1 MGQPLRPVGRWTG
14 AEAHALRQALRMTV
28 RGFAEHLGVAA
39 RTVAKWEAG
48 RAGIRPLPET
58 QSILDSAFRRASEE
72 DRQRFNTILAGPQSD
87 RPRVG
92 SVPIGPLAVA
102 DVPLL
107 PTFEPRAQE
116 DPDVQRRE
124 FIATAIAAAG
134 LPLHDAYSPLAE
146 SSRPTAPGVR
156 TVGRGDLDAVRE
168 MASIFSRVDQR
179 RGGGHA
185 RSAVVQYLNADVSAY
200 LRGTYADERVR
211 GAMFSAASELAYLS
225 GWMAFDDAE
234 HSTARRHLDV
244 ALRLAMEAD
253 DRPLAGHIL
262 RAMAHQAIDLGQYQ
276 HGLELATA
284 SVNRNIM
291 DPASPRE
298 RALLGVVYARS
309 LGMAGQQ
316 SAAAVAL
323 TKAEDYLAAAAPGD
337 DEPARVFF
345 FGEASL
351 AHETAR
357 TLHQIGDLPGAIR
370 EFHSSVAKREAETFT
385 RTHAVTLG
393 YLGAAQADAGELD
406 EACSTWSRALDAAD
420 GVKSGRVRQVVTGMR
435 SALAPFRRRGNATLK
450 ELDSRAAVYLASTQ
464 A

>member
-1 MGQPLRPVGRWTG
+1 
-14 AEAHALRQALRMTV
+14 MTV

-48 RAGIRPLPET
+48 RAGIQPLPET
-58 QSILDSAFRRASEE
+58 QSILDSALRCASEE
-72 DRQRFNTILAGPQSD
+72 DRQRFDAILTSPQSGEAPES
-87 RPRVG
+87 RPFG
-92 SVPIGPLAVA
+92 LLAVA
-102 DVPLL
+102 DMPLL
-107 PTFEPRAQE
+107 PAFEPRAQE

-134 LPLHDAYSPLAE
+134 LPFYDAPGTLAE
-146 SSRPTAPGVR
+146 SGRPIAPHVR

-211 GAMFSAASELAYLS
+211 SAMFSAASELAYLS

-316 SAAAVAL
+316 PAAAAAL
-323 TKAEDYLAAAAPGD
+323 TQAEDHLAAAAPGD

-370 EFHSSVAKREAETFT
+370 EFRRSVTKREVATFT

-420 GVKSGRVRQVVTGMR
+420 GVKSGRVRQVVIEMR
-435 SALAPFRRRGNATLK
+435 SALSPHRRRGNATLK
-450 ELDSRAAVYLASTQ
+450 ELDSRAAVYLAPTQ
-464 A
+464 T